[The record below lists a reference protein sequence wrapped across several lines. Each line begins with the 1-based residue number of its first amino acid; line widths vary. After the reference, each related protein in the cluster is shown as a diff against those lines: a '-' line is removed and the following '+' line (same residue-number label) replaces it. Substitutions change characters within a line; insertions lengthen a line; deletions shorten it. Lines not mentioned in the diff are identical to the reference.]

1 MTNKQKALLQRYNRC
16 ANDPR
21 ELQAFITQ
29 VIMGEIGDGQGLTEV
44 TAEDVNSGEANSGS
58 VLTSNGSGGAEWRSI
73 ETQVNTLIANGIPFL
88 TTAPTSANTNG
99 KLIVVLLNAEP
110 QTRYDGYL
118 YLIVGEE
125 N

>member
-29 VIMGEIGDGQGLTEV
+29 VIMGEIGDG
-44 TAEDVNSGEANSGS
+44 SGM
-58 VLTSNGSGGAEWRSI
+58 T
-73 ETQVNTLIANGIPFL
+73 ETQVNNLIANGIPFL